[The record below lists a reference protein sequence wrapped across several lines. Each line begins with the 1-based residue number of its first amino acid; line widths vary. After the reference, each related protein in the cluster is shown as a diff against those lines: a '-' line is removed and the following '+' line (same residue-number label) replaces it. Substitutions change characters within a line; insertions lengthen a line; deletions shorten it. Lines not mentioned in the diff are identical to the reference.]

1 MTNETSRTWWQQE
14 IFYQI
19 YPASF
24 KDSNNDGI
32 GDLPG
37 ITAELPKLKELG
49 ITTIWLSP
57 VYKSPMVDNG
67 YDIADYQAIDP
78 RFGTMTDFD
87 QLMATAKDL
96 GIKVVMDLVVNHTSD
111 QHRWFQA
118 ALKDPASPYRDFY
131 IFRQGHDGQPP
142 NNKLR
147 RWLVMDSGSRRAQ
160 HLLSPRLFPTT
171 TGPELGKSEVAA
183 SHL

>member
-57 VYKSPMVDNG
+57 VYKSPWLTMV
-67 YDIADYQAIDP
+67 
-78 RFGTMTDFD
+78 MT
-87 QLMATAKDL
+87 LPTIRRLIRAL
-96 GIKVVMDLVVNHTSD
+96 G
-111 QHRWFQA
+111 
-118 ALKDPASPYRDFY
+118 P
-131 IFRQGHDGQPP
+131 
-142 NNKLR
+142 
-147 RWLVMDSGSRRAQ
+147 
-160 HLLSPRLFPTT
+160 
-171 TGPELGKSEVAA
+171 
-183 SHL
+183 

>member
-57 VYKSPMVDNG
+57 VYKSRSEERRVG
-67 YDIADYQAIDP
+67 
-78 RFGTMTDFD
+78 
-87 QLMATAKDL
+87 KEC
-96 GIKVVMDLVVNHTSD
+96 TSWCRS
-111 QHRWFQA
+111 RW
-118 ALKDPASPYRDFY
+118 SPY
-131 IFRQGHDGQPP
+131 H
-142 NNKLR
+142 
-147 RWLVMDSGSRRAQ
+147 
-160 HLLSPRLFPTT
+160 
-171 TGPELGKSEVAA
+171 
-183 SHL
+183 